1 MADNQPIIHLFANEQ
16 FPRRLWIVKD
26 APYSWIKERFEYIDG
41 RDIDSH
47 SPEDGKAVTYAEV
60 IHKPSQQ
67 YGILIVILDNDMTV
81 SDMAHEATHF
91 VLSLYQAI
99 GEEISTQ
106 HQEVPAYLIG
116 YATDCLYQV
125 VKDEYRPM
133 FEIGRAHV

>member
-60 IHKPSQQ
+60 IHGPAQQ
-67 YGILIVILDNDMTV
+67 PGN
-81 SDMAHEATHF
+81 
-91 VLSLYQAI
+91 
-99 GEEISTQ
+99 
-106 HQEVPAYLIG
+106 
-116 YATDCLYQV
+116 C
-125 VKDEYRPM
+125 R
-133 FEIGRAHV
+133 